1 MHLINQ
7 VPQNNMLFIIKQN
20 IGRWEV
26 QRTGPEAIKTSF
38 MLNSAEHE
46 IYPAHKC

>member
-1 MHLINQ
+1 MHLKNQ
-7 VPQNNMLFIIKQN
+7 VPQNNILFIIKQN
-20 IGRWEV
+20 LGRWEV
-26 QRTGPEAIKTSF
+26 QRTGPVVIKTFS